1 MFLPGGACLFVRRE
15 GSVAMTGALKL
26 RVESLTRGIF
36 FALLLTGSSCIDQQP
51 VVYEKKSELFAI
63 GSSLKDPRTL
73 QVGYDELID
82 LTVGRVSKKAFTK
95 YKNNVAAY
103 VEARRS
109 DARGKVFE
117 AKSAYDAN
125 RLYKKIRDG
134 DRVLTTAAEGDPSHP
149 ADNLLWRA
157 GYIIGR
163 YQLKSTKN
171 SDSIVKFISDPKYIS
186 KYANE
191 IIVTHPGTFLTVL
204 SRLENKKLLGP
215 LSVRWKRVDDA
226 IEEGRLS
233 NYIFPGHEV
242 SSYDEAQ
249 KKADEVIRRQF
260 EKARR
265 RYGS

>member
-1 MFLPGGACLFVRRE
+1 MIRHEGGTAIK
-15 GSVAMTGALKL
+15 TALKL
-26 RVESLTRGIF
+26 RAVSLTRGILF
-36 FALLLTGSSCIDQQP
+36 SLLLTCSSCIDQQP
-51 VVYEKKSELFAI
+51 VGYDTKSELFAI

-73 QVGYDELID
+73 QCGYEELID
-82 LTVGRVSKKAFTK
+82 LTVGSVSKKAFTK

-103 VEARRS
+103 VKARRS

-117 AKSAYDAN
+117 AKTAYDAN
-125 RLYKKIRDG
+125 QLYKKIRDV

-171 SDSIVKFISDPKYIS
+171 SDSIIKFISDPKYIL

-191 IIVTHPGTFLTVL
+191 IIITHPGTFLTVL
-204 SRLENKKLLGP
+204 SRLENKKLRGP
-215 LSVRWKRVDDA
+215 LSVRWQRVNDA
-226 IEEGRLS
+226 IEDGRLS

-242 SSYDEAQ
+242 PSYDDAQ

-265 RYGS
+265 EYGP